1 MKKLAFWAW
10 MVVFVLLTI
19 GHYFFWW
26 LLAEAVLFLLVWWLR
41 PEWIDK
47 P

>member
-1 MKKLAFWAW
+1 MKITKW
-10 MVVFVLLTI
+10 MWMILIILFTVGLDFL
-19 GHYFFWW
+19 WW